1 MKNTPDLREI
11 LSIVFRNM
19 KSNLLRT
26 SLSLLGVSIGI
37 FTVISILTGVD
48 SLQNYLMDSLS
59 RFGNNTLF
67 IDRFDYNSMGRMD
80 MAKLRRM
87 KSPTYK
93 EYVFLKKKLSSSGV
107 EAMGYRMVMPSVT
120 VRYEKNSARVRVQGE
135 TGKIPEILK
144 FELEK
149 GRFYTPYEEATGA
162 AVAVIGKNVE
172 KLLFDNKSGLNKEI
186 KLYGKKVK
194 VIGVYKDEGGVI
206 QINPMSNAI
215 SVPYLFLRN
224 IVPEK
229 RNFVFTNI
237 VIKPSGPEKVS
248 RLKEEITRI
257 LRQYRKLKPG
267 QDNTFYVNNISFLK
281 EMVNNSIRSLYLAG
295 WILGGFS
302 LLVGAFGI
310 ANIMFVSVK
319 ERTKEIGIVK
329 ALGAQKRWILT
340 EFIFESVLLSLFGGL
355 LGLLLILAGI
365 FIIKQADLMTGLEIR
380 LSIKNIL
387 IGLTVSVMVGII
399 AGYWP
404 AYRAAHLDPI
414 KAIRKGE

>member
-1 MKNTPDLREI
+1 MKNTPDVREI
-11 LSIVFRNM
+11 LSLVFRNM

-48 SLQNYLMDSLS
+48 SLQHYLMNSLS

-67 IDRFDYNSMGRMD
+67 VDRFDYNKMGRMD
-80 MAKLRRM
+80 MAKMRRM
-87 KSPTYK
+87 KPTSYK
-93 EYVFLKKKLSSSGV
+93 EYLFLKKKLNPSGV

-120 VRYEKNSARVRVQGE
+120 VRYGKNSTKVRIHGE
-135 TGKIPEILK
+135 TGKIPEILQ

-149 GRFYTPYEEATGA
+149 GRFYTPYEQETGA
-162 AVAVIGKNVE
+162 AVAIIGKNVE
-172 KLLFDNKSGLNKEI
+172 KLLFENKNGLNKEI

-206 QINPMSNAI
+206 RINPMSNAI

-229 RNFVFTNI
+229 QNFVFTNI
-237 VIKPSGPEKVS
+237 VIKPADMQDVS

-267 QDNTFYVNNISFLK
+267 QENTFYVNNISFLK
-281 EMVNNSIRSLYLAG
+281 EMVNKSIRSLYLAG

-329 ALGAQKRWILT
+329 ALGAKKKWILT

-355 LGLLLILAGI
+355 LGLLLIMSGI
-365 FIIKQADLMTGLEIR
+365 FVIDKTGLIPGLEIS

-387 IGLTVSVMVGII
+387 IGLIVSVMVGII